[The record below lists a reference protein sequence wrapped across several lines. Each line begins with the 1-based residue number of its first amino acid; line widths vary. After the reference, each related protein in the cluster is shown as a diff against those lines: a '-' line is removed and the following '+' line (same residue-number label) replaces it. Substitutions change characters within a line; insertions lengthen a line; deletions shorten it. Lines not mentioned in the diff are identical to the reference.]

1 MLIGT
6 MAAMQYEPEDTIA
19 NVTNTIRFQCSSDQ
33 MISWVYASD
42 ESSLTQK
49 RVLHNGKRFSID
61 VDRRYSIE
69 NVTKGQMDLIIDNVQ
84 YSDAGIY
91 ICAKYGTSSPKYSQ
105 LIVLSKL
112 FHVFLDNFQE

>member
-6 MAAMQYEPEDTIA
+6 KAVIYKEPEDTIA

-33 MISWVYASD
+33 MISWFYASD
-42 ESSLTQK
+42 ESSLKQK
-49 RVLHNGKRFSID
+49 RILHNGKRFN
-61 VDRRYSIE
+61 VDFYARYSID
-69 NVTKGQMDLIIDNVQ
+69 NATKGQMDLVIDDVQ

-91 ICAKYGTSSPKYSQ
+91 ICAEYGSSSPKYSQ

-112 FHVFLDNFQE
+112 FHLLSEMTI